1 MKRVKIIIYAAV
13 IMVALLA
20 CEVAGISVDF
30 GGGGS
35 DSGSAS
41 TGASVEAGIDSPA
54 SGANLPM
61 GEIDISYHASSSDG
75 VAAVELSI
83 NGEVVNSVATPGS
96 EQKVVA
102 LEFTWKPDVSGSHT
116 IRVRAQNNAGMW
128 SDYSAATVNITGGQ
142 QQEEVVQVPAEP
154 KEPEAT
160 KTPEPTEEP
169 DEITLFDI
177 KHDKDKFYY
186 GNNTCGSHEITISV
200 RVTKPEDVYQ
210 VVLFTRFADRE
221 SAGFTKWDSG
231 HAMSKKSD
239 DLYSITLTSTNIANY
254 NTFEFTV
261 MRYQLVVQ
269 DKDGNRDVR
278 TEVFEDILMEVC
290 TS

>member
-1 MKRVKIIIYAAV
+1 MKRIRIIIYAAV
-13 IMVALLA
+13 ILIALSA
-20 CEVAGISVDF
+20 CEFAGITIDF
-30 GGGGS
+30 GGGS
-35 DSGSAS
+35 DSG
-41 TGASVEAGIDSPA
+41 GASAGTTVEAGIDSPA
-54 SGANLPM
+54 SGASLPM

-102 LEFTWKPDVSGSHT
+102 LEYTWKPEVSGSHT
-116 IRVRAQNNAGMW
+116 IRVRAQNNAGSW
-128 SDYSAATVNITGGQ
+128 SDYSAATVSVTGG

-160 KTPEPTEEP
+160 KTPKPTATP
-169 DEITLFDI
+169 DKITLFDI
-177 KHDKDKFYY
+177 KHDKDTFYY
-186 GNNTCGSHEITISV
+186 GNNTCGSHEITISA
-200 RVTKPEDVYQ
+200 RVTNPDDVFQ
-210 VVLFTRFADRE
+210 VVIFTRFADRE

-239 DLYSITLTSTNIANY
+239 DLYSITLTSTKITNY
-254 NTFEFTV
+254 NAYEFAV

-278 TEVFEDILMEVC
+278 TEVLEDILLEVC